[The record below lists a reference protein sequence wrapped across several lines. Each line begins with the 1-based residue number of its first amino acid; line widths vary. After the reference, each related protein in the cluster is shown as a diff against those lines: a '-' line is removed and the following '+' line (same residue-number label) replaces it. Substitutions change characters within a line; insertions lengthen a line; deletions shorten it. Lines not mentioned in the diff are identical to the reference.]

1 MWGFE
6 SPLSHKFIN
15 IEVSLETKIN
25 IISESVNELEVIAT
39 YDEIKSSLD
48 AEVQKHVKTIQID
61 GFRKGKVP
69 PAVLK
74 RIYGDSLEYTAAEK
88 VANKLFWQIEKEQ
101 NLKPLNEP
109 SLTDIDFKPN
119 EKLTFK
125 VSYEIFPKL
134 EPQGYTGL
142 EIEVPDFQVT
152 EVEVESEVTRILEAN
167 AVYENA
173 QTVEDEKYL
182 LTADIFSAG
191 ADGSSTG
198 IKMESDYKINLTNK
212 NINKEIYD
220 NALNKHVGETFSF
233 SFDEPHVHHD
243 DVPHEHHKISYSVEI
258 KSIQKIIYPELNEE
272 FLKKI
277 TRDKI
282 STEEELRESIK
293 KDLLSY
299 YESSINDMAEL
310 KLEQAVLQN
319 NQFSP
324 PKVFIQNYLDHLVK
338 DEIDSYKKKN
348 KKVKPEVIREKLA
361 LKAENSVKWILLKDK
376 IIEKEKIILSEER
389 LKELSEENADKMGV
403 AADVLLKHYQSEEM
417 KNRLLLNEFYS
428 FLKKSNTIKRI
439 DPEVFSQKEEV
450 HAEKH

>member
-1 MWGFE
+1 M
-6 SPLSHKFIN
+6 
-15 IEVSLETKIN
+15 ETKIN
-25 IISESVNELEVIAT
+25 VISESVNELEVTAV
-39 YDEIKSSLD
+39 YDDIKELID
-48 AEVQKHVKTIQID
+48 AEVQKQVKSVQID

-69 PAVLK
+69 PAVIK

-101 NLKPLNEP
+101 NLKPINEP

-125 VSYEIFPKL
+125 VSYEVFPKI
-134 EPQGYTGL
+134 EPQGYKGI
-142 EIEVPDFQVT
+142 EIEVPDFKVT
-152 EVEVESEVTRILEAN
+152 DVEVESEVSRLLEAN
-167 AVYENA
+167 ATYEDA
-173 QTVEDEKYL
+173 EIVENEKYL
-182 LTADIFSAG
+182 LTADIFSASE
-191 ADGSSTG
+191 DGSSTG
-198 IKMESDYKINLTNK
+198 IKMESDYKINLTNN
-212 NINKEIYD
+212 NINKDILD
-220 NALNKHVGETFSF
+220 NSLNKRVGDTFTF
-233 SFDEPHVHHD
+233 SFDEPHEHHD
-243 DVPHEHHKISYSVEI
+243 DVPHGHKKISYSVEI
-258 KSIQKIIYPELNEE
+258 KSIQKIVYPELTEE
-272 FLKKI
+272 FLKKV

-282 STEEELRESIK
+282 SSEAELRENIK
-293 KDLLSY
+293 KDLVSY

-319 NQFSP
+319 NMFTP
-324 PKVFIQNYLDHLVK
+324 PKIFIQNYLDHLVK
-338 DEIDSYKKKN
+338 DEIEEYKKKK

-376 IIEKEKIILSEER
+376 IIEKENIVLSEER
-389 LKELSEENADKMGV
+389 LKELSEENAEKMGV
-403 AADVLLKHYQSEEM
+403 AADVLLKHYQSDEM